1 MSLNEW
7 DKMHVAKFS
16 QKAER
21 IGLHISQEEQH
32 HFTNLV
38 EALFRAEGTSLQ
50 CKKFTGPTGRAEL
63 NRLVDILVNRLPRYI
78 ADGTRHANLHR
89 LNWAVIR
96 RRIVRLKIMKTFG
109 KLRRETRD
117 VGYDK
122 DKARVKTCSEGN
134 DKSKDTRFL
143 FHHNSIILKSTDS
156 SIRLRH
162 DTIKLVDFVQGPMTL
177 NMRAKPKPSDFSL
190 AKFIDLLSEAGVDLS
205 KHKVTFSDIAGG
217 AVQLQ
222 DMDNLAPVFDHI
234 CVESFPLKPKPT
246 PKIFVSLQAPPLDPV
261 NSTPT
266 DEQQI
271 DDAVPATLSQATDTP
286 APAVDKEKVSTST
299 TAPGFPISTPRST
312 PPVQSFKTSF
322 TSHVQGNS
330 FESKQTAVED
340 ENGRVLERLLRERAA
355 RQLNV
360 ESKAE

>member
-1 MSLNEW
+1 MSLDEW

-63 NRLVDILVNRLPRYI
+63 NRLVDILVDRLPRYI

-109 KLRRETRD
+109 KLRREARD

-122 DKARVKTCSEGN
+122 DKARVEACSEGN
-134 DKSKDTRFL
+134 DESKDTRFL

-162 DTIKLVDFVQGPMTL
+162 DTIKLVDFSTL
-177 NMRAKPKPSDFSL
+177 R
-190 AKFIDLLSEAGVDLS
+190 
-205 KHKVTFSDIAGG
+205 
-217 AVQLQ
+217 
-222 DMDNLAPVFDHI
+222 
-234 CVESFPLKPKPT
+234 
-246 PKIFVSLQAPPLDPV
+246 
-261 NSTPT
+261 
-266 DEQQI
+266 
-271 DDAVPATLSQATDTP
+271 
-286 APAVDKEKVSTST
+286 
-299 TAPGFPISTPRST
+299 
-312 PPVQSFKTSF
+312 
-322 TSHVQGNS
+322 
-330 FESKQTAVED
+330 
-340 ENGRVLERLLRERAA
+340 
-355 RQLNV
+355 
-360 ESKAE
+360 